1 MLFKMPPA
9 PTGCIVDQEIQQQSI
24 NGRVMFLI
32 THFELGSCYDKYDF
46 NLGDVFR
53 QVSIHLLV
61 KFRNWENESLASFG
75 YPHFNVWTKT
85 TT

>member
-1 MLFKMPPA
+1 MPPA
-9 PTGCIVDQEIQQQSI
+9 PTGYIVDQEIQQQYI

-46 NLGDVFR
+46 NLQSCFYILA
-53 QVSIHLLV
+53 IHLIG

-75 YPHFNVWTKT
+75 YPHFNVWPKT